1 MKRCASFHNFEFKDN
16 LFSNFFARWNDTTL
30 ILSFNKF
37 SKGSMSINH
46 RYLSTGTTAV
56 TPWSFN
62 ISCAAISADYN
73 NTIWG
78 RFRVDLRDPISSQG
92 HFRSFVIK
100 SRHQLSCRFSW
111 SKDLGTLCIENW
123 PCRKLKIWRRR
134 LIYHMLR
141 NGPAWE
147 NTREPLVI
155 VEFKSVYPYK

>member
-30 ILSFNKF
+30 ILSFNTF

-62 ISCAAISADYN
+62 ISCATFQQITLTPFWDGFVLKYE
-73 NTIWG
+73 IQY
-78 RFRVDLRDPISSQG
+78 RPRVT
-92 HFRSFVIK
+92 K

-111 SKDLGTLCIENW
+111 SKDLCTLCIENW

-141 NGPAWE
+141 NGPVWE

-155 VEFKSVYPYK
+155 VEFKSVYPCK